1 MDGDRGVPGRGPSS
15 REITAPIRDTSNPQP
30 RQEPHSALYH
40 FSPTVSRRQHHTTS
54 ERSNRS
60 WNQRYLF
67 AVVSRKRRNTGGSIG
82 PPRTVWHT
90 IDTQTTKT
98 GELSRVLPLSRFL
111 PHLCLRQS
119 GRRDLNPR
127 PPEPHSPQGAG

>member
-1 MDGDRGVPGRGPSS
+1 MDGDRAVPGRGPSS

-40 FSPTVSRRQHHTTS
+40 FSPTVSSRQHHTTS

-67 AVVSRKRRNTGGSIG
+67 AVVSRNAAILEDRSALLAQIG
-82 PPRTVWHT
+82 TPSTPKPR
-90 IDTQTTKT
+90 K
-98 GELSRVLPLSRFL
+98 GENSLECSRF
-111 PHLCLRQS
+111 PGSCLTCVYAN
-119 GRRDLNPR
+119 RD
-127 PPEPHSPQGAG
+127 GGT